1 LLLHVVHLLSCAP
14 HLSADFSG
22 VDCKKSN
29 KEYLRMAMEPN
40 TPSLAIELAGLASE
54 TVPLDAPPPLQQGRR
69 PVADR

>member
-1 LLLHVVHLLSCAP
+1 
-14 HLSADFSG
+14 
-22 VDCKKSN
+22 
-29 KEYLRMAMEPN
+29 MAMEPN